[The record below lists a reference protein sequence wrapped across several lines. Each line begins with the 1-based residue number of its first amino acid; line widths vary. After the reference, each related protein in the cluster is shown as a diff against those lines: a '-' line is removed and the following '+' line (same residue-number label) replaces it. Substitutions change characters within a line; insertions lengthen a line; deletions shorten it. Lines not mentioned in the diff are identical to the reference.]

1 MQSYEIGA
9 NEAGQR
15 FDKFLHKF
23 MPTAGTG
30 FLYKML
36 RKKNIVLN
44 GKKAEG
50 KEILTVGDTV
60 SFFFSEETY
69 EKFTGIVSSETKK
82 QPDLR
87 DMEIVTARKNK
98 LEEYQNAYRRLKGI
112 SVIYEDA
119 DILIVNKPAGVLTQK
134 AEQKDISLNEW
145 MIGYLLTNNKLS
157 AESLFTFKPS
167 VANRLDRNTSGLVL
181 CGISLSGSQLLAG
194 LIHDRLLGKY
204 YVTVV
209 KGRVEKEALIEGYL
223 TKDNKTNKVSVI
235 TDSGAAAKT
244 SVHTDT
250 NAGKSDAAP
259 IKTAYRPLA
268 YGRDCT
274 CLEIHLITGKTHQI
288 RAHMAS
294 IGHPVVGDTKYGNE
308 AFNEKYRRTCQIKHQ
323 LLHAMR
329 IEFPTLTDSF
339 AHLSGRIFT
348 APLPDAFEEV
358 FTYGNMEFPRS

>member
-60 SFFFSEETY
+60 SFFFAEETY
-69 EKFTGIVSSETKK
+69 EKFTGIRDHKTET
-82 QPDLR
+82 QPDAHGIEL
-87 DMEIVTARKNK
+87 VTERENK
-98 LEEYQNAYRRLKGI
+98 LKEYQNAYKRLKGI
-112 SVIYEDA
+112 TVIYEDG
-119 DILIVNKPAGVLTQK
+119 DILIANKPSGILTQK
-134 AEQKDISLNEW
+134 AEPKDISLNEW
-145 MIGYLLTNNKLS
+145 MIGYLLANGKLS

-181 CGISLSGSQLLAG
+181 CGISLSGSQLLAR

-209 KGRVEKEALIEGYL
+209 KGHVEKEALIEGYL
-223 TKDNKTNKVSVI
+223 TKDNKTNKVIVI
-235 TDSGAAAKT
+235 NVDR
-244 SVHTDT
+244 H
-250 NAGKSDAAP
+250 NAGKDGVSP

-274 CLEIHLITGKTHQI
+274 YLEVHLITGKTHQI

-294 IGHPVVGDTKYGNE
+294 IGHPILGDTKYGNE
-308 AFNEKYRRTCQIKHQ
+308 AFNEKYRRACQVKHQ

-339 AHLSGRIFT
+339 VHVSGRTFT
-348 APLPDAFEEV
+348 APLPSAFEEV
-358 FTYGNMEFPRS
+358 FTHGNMEFPRS